1 MDFENNAGL
10 IEMAFV
16 YTVVLGFGLWQIIS
30 IRRQL
35 RRDKEAADL
44 TPPVDPPRT

>member
-16 YTVVLGFGLWQIIS
+16 YTVVLGFGLWQVMS
-30 IRRQL
+30 VRRQL
-35 RRDKEAADL
+35 RREREAADL
-44 TPPVDPPRT
+44 APPVGPPRT